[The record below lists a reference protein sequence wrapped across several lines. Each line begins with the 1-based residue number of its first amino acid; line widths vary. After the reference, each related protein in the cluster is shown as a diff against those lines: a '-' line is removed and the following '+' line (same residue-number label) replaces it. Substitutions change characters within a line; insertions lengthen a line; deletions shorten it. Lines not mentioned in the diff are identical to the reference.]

1 MADPYHRYGAPAERG
16 RVARST
22 FPGYLSSE
30 APSLLSDH
38 TSNLQSY
45 SSDFLRRDKALA
57 SGPYGIDD
65 SVGSSVRSDSSLGV
79 TAGSRL
85 YDPLE
90 ATYRSQRPDV
100 AKSLAS
106 GPYAI
111 DDTVGSR
118 VRPDPDLGV
127 TAGTSLYNPLEAP
140 NYLSQRQDVA
150 IRSMTAGDYGVDAV
164 GVSVRGEPGLGVTAR
179 ARTNGYPSPL
189 GPLGPLGAQ
198 ASLSQRHEVAVSV
211 SSSVPTDIRQERSAS
226 RNADGLPVL
235 KGESNILFVDG
246 LPTDCTR
253 REVGHLFRPFIGFK
267 EIKVVHKEPRRSG
280 DKAMVLC
287 FVEFADPDCALTAME
302 ALQGYKFDDKKP
314 DSLPLRIHF
323 AHFPFRLPSDSYDK
337 RIGIPH

>member
-45 SSDFLRRDKALA
+45 SSDFLRRD
-57 SGPYGIDD
+57 
-65 SVGSSVRSDSSLGV
+65 
-79 TAGSRL
+79 
-85 YDPLE
+85 
-90 ATYRSQRPDV
+90 
-100 AKSLAS
+100 
-106 GPYAI
+106 
-111 DDTVGSR
+111 
-118 VRPDPDLGV
+118 
-127 TAGTSLYNPLEAP
+127 
-140 NYLSQRQDVA
+140 

-189 GPLGPLGAQ
+189 GPLGPL